1 MTQFNTEKYNV
12 AFESKVLKD
21 SKNEPV
27 KFYAL
32 KDITQYH
39 LSRNIA
45 ANAQNIYSEAGL
57 TKNLLKEI
65 CTNMTDAVN
74 RNKLDE
80 VAVWVNN
87 IKARLNYPVD
97 EDASLRMAMIYHF
110 IDGENPDTC
119 ENNWTEEKLKL
130 IKQDP
135 EAYSF
140 FLPIGLQF
148 TPSYQQYLADISQSY
163 LEQRRMTIQQ
173 LIPQLHQ

>member
-1 MTQFNTEKYNV
+1 MTDFNTSEYVV

-21 SKNEPV
+21 DKNQPV

-32 KDITQYH
+32 KEITKYH
-39 LSRNIA
+39 LSRNVA

-57 TKNLLKEI
+57 TKSLLKEI

-97 EDASLRMAMIYHF
+97 EDSAIRMAMIYHF
-110 IDGENPDTC
+110 IDGENPQSC
-119 ENNWTEEKLKL
+119 ESNWTEEKLKL
-130 IKQDP
+130 VKLDP

-140 FLPIGLQF
+140 FLPIGLQY
-148 TPSYQQYLADISQSY
+148 TPSYQTFLAEISPNY
-163 LEQRRMTIQQ
+163 LEQRRQTILQ
-173 LIPQLHQ
+173 LTPQLLQ

>member
-1 MTQFNTEKYNV
+1 
-12 AFESKVLKD
+12 
-21 SKNEPV
+21 
-27 KFYAL
+27 
-32 KDITQYH
+32 
-39 LSRNIA
+39 
-45 ANAQNIYSEAGL
+45 
-57 TKNLLKEI
+57 
-65 CTNMTDAVN
+65 MTDAVN

-173 LIPQLHQ
+173 LIPQL